1 MILPMAMCA
10 IGFGQEVSV
19 PQTHTVEQLRQM
31 LDTSQR
37 RGQLETEGGTP
48 FHLVAT
54 YIEFDM
60 SGNEISKGSLDEL
73 WENPR
78 RYRQIYTVPGME
90 KYVVDGKE
98 HFRESSSLPLRKL
111 VEVDNGNQAW
121 RTGMWVVMFGQI
133 ELNTLL
139 KPYSQLSPTTT
150 RLSDAA
156 PSKNNPSLECIE
168 TEPDIPGASG
178 ASDDTRFALTTYCLN
193 KGNHLLRFISL
204 PYFQEISFN
213 DLQPLGNKFIARTI
227 IVALN
232 GRVLVKIHVDV
243 LEAASDFHE
252 LDSPAPTEAQLL
264 SFHRADQKISSG
276 FVWRGQLLK
285 KVSPL
290 YPHEGMREKITVKL
304 HIDTTGAV
312 ESAEVLGAQN
322 QILKAP
328 VLNAVKQW
336 RYRVSYQGD
345 KAVAVDQVVN
355 FNFGTDDAR

>member
-1 MILPMAMCA
+1 MMLLPMAMCA
-10 IGFGQEVSV
+10 CGFGQEVSV

-31 LDTSQR
+31 LDASQR
-37 RGQLETEGGTP
+37 RGQLEMDGGMP

-54 YIEFDM
+54 YTEFDM
-60 SGNEISKGSLDEL
+60 SGKETSKGSLDEL

-90 KYVVDGKE
+90 KYMVDGKE

-121 RTGMWVVMFGQI
+121 RTGMWVVMFGQL
-133 ELNTLL
+133 ELSTLL

-156 PSKNNPSLECIE
+156 PSKNNPSLECIG
-168 TEPDIPGASG
+168 TEPDIPG

-204 PYFQEISFN
+204 PNLQEISFN
-213 DLQPLGNKFIARTI
+213 DLQPLGSKFIARTI
-227 IVALN
+227 TVALN
-232 GRVLVKIHVDV
+232 GRVAVKIHVDV

-252 LDSPAPTEAQLL
+252 LDSPPPAEAQLL
-264 SFHRADQKISSG
+264 SFHRADQKTSSG

-285 KVSPL
+285 KVNPI
-290 YPHEGMREKITVKL
+290 YPYEGMREKMSVKL
-304 HIDTTGAV
+304 HVDATGAV
-312 ESAEVLGAQN
+312 ESVEVLGAQN

-336 RYRVSYQGD
+336 QYRVSYQNN